1 VTSAA
6 LDQMLNK
13 AFAHHQTGELT
24 EAEKLYRAV
33 LTRDPDNLNALQL
46 LGLLVHA
53 RDRSVDGLALLE
65 RAAAVADRRGDR
77 SANYA
82 VLHNNLANALRDA
95 GRIADAAAH
104 YRRGIALDPGL
115 AELHENLGN
124 VLLAQKDADG
134 AVASYEEARRL
145 GRITPTCLCRLA
157 GAYAALDSFA
167 EAQERFREAAATFT
181 ASPEPPSADAAAALA
196 AFARILLER
205 GKPQLAVEVGRALV
219 KFAPAD
225 PDALH
230 LLGRALRDAGNNTAA
245 IAALR
250 ACVDADPQRFTAL
263 YDLGMLAARVG
274 LGAAAVPILEQAVA
288 IRPDHAGAHVELGNL
303 LQGLGETER
312 AFAHFQRATAL
323 RPLTTWPARQQPPAF
338 AVLLVTS
345 PGAGNTPPDFLL
357 GQAAFDCHF
366 YALLPDAAPDLD
378 LLRAHGDIAVNLIS
392 DVDQGGA
399 MLPAAA
405 DLFDRLGKPAI
416 NHPRKIL
423 RTGRDAVVALLSGL
437 PGSGVPATIRCTRA
451 ELAAPDASARL
462 QRQGIAFPLL
472 LRVAGTH
479 GGDAFEKLD
488 RPEDIAA
495 FLAQHAAEAFY
506 ATAYVDYRSAD
517 GYFRKYR
524 FIFTNGEIL
533 PYHLAIADQWKVHH
547 FRTDMGSHR
556 WMQDEEKAFLD
567 HPDQVFSAAHY
578 DALRRI
584 RAALDLEFFG
594 IDCALDRDRNLIV
607 FEVNASMLIHDD
619 NAAFPYKTPACAR
632 IKQAFTATL
641 TRAARSAEQAPPRFE

>member
-1 VTSAA
+1 
-6 LDQMLNK
+6 MLTA

-33 LTRDPDNLNALQL
+33 LQRDPDNLNALQL

-65 RAAAVADRRGDR
+65 RAVAVADRRGDR

-95 GRIADAAAH
+95 GRVVDAAAH
-104 YRRGIALDPGL
+104 YRRGIEFDPTL

-124 VLLAQKDADG
+124 VLLGQKDAAG
-134 AVASYEEARRL
+134 AIASYEQARRL

-157 GAYAALDSFA
+157 GAYAALDKFA
-167 EAQERFREAAATFT
+167 EAQERFREVAATF
-181 ASPEPPSADAAAALA
+181 AGSAEPPSADVVPGLAAL
-196 AFARILLER
+196 ARILLER
-205 GKPQLAVEVGRALV
+205 GKPQLAVEVCRALTRFV
-219 KFAPAD
+219 PAD
-225 PDALH
+225 ADALH

-250 ACVDADPQRFTAL
+250 ACIEADPQRFAAL
-263 YDLGMLAARVG
+263 YDLGVLAARVG
-274 LGAAAVPILEQAVA
+274 LGAAAVAILEQAIAV
-288 IRPDHAGAHVELGNL
+288 RPDHAGAHVELGNL
-303 LQGLGETER
+303 LQGLGQTER
-312 AFAHFQRATAL
+312 AFEHFRRATAL
-323 RPLTTWPARQQPPAF
+323 RPLTTWPARPQPAEF

-357 GQAAFDCHF
+357 GQAPFDCHF
-366 YALLPDAAPDLD
+366 YALLPEATPDIE
-378 LLRAHGDIAVNLIS
+378 LLREHGDIAVNLIS

-399 MLPAAA
+399 MLAAAA
-405 DLFDRLGKPAI
+405 DLFDRLGKPVI

-437 PGSGVPATIRCTRA
+437 PGCGVPAAIRCTRA
-451 ELAAPDASARL
+451 ELAAPDALARL
-462 QRQGIAFPLL
+462 ARHGIAFPLL

-495 FLAQHAAEAFY
+495 FLAQHAAATFY
-506 ATAYVDYRSAD
+506 ATAYADYQSAD

-547 FRTDMGSHR
+547 FRTEMGSHP

-567 HPDQVFSAAHY
+567 DPARVFSAAHY

-594 IDCALDRDRNLIV
+594 IDCALDRAGNLIV

-632 IKQAFTATL
+632 IKQAFIAAL
-641 TRAARSAEQAPPRFE
+641 TRAARGADQAPPRG